1 MLVELSVM
9 EQRYHAVMEVVSGAP
24 VSEVARR
31 YGVSRQAVH
40 GWLSRY
46 ERDGLAGLA
55 DHSHRPHR
63 QPRQLDAEIEALI
76 CRMRGAH
83 PRWGPRRLL
92 YELGKARVSPLPS
105 RSTIYRVLVRHHL
118 VPARRR
124 KRRRQDY
131 KRWQREEPMQLWQ
144 MDVTGSVF
152 LADGTELKLISGL
165 DDCSRFCVIATVV
178 RRATGRAVCRAFVA
192 AMRLYGI
199 PDELLTDNGKV
210 FTGRFGK
217 PRPAEVLFERI
228 CRKNGIRQ
236 LLTKPYSPTTIGKV
250 ERWHQTLQT
259 DFLTDAGPFATIE
272 AAQAAVDAWRH
283 EYNHDRPHQSL
294 GMATDDSYCPP
305 ATRCRDVSGSVRSC
319 AGQARV
325 RGAGDARMAGGT
337 DIPGLPQRRWRG
349 LVRRAA
355 GLRCPDCSIR
365 RWQSAW
371 TGWFQGMQN
380 RLAEPRRAV
389 SCPVWIQW

>member
-228 CRKNGIRQ
+228 CRKNGIKQ

-259 DFLTDAGPFATIE
+259 DFLTDAGPFATIDD
-272 AAQAAVDAWRH
+272 AQAAVDAWRH

-294 GMATDDSYCPP
+294 GMATP
-305 ATRCRDVSGSVRSC
+305 ASRFRPESTR
-319 AGQARV
+319 AG
-325 RGAGDARMAGGT
+325 
-337 DIPGLPQRRWRG
+337 
-349 LVRRAA
+349 
-355 GLRCPDCSIR
+355 
-365 RWQSAW
+365 
-371 TGWFQGMQN
+371 
-380 RLAEPRRAV
+380 
-389 SCPVWIQW
+389 